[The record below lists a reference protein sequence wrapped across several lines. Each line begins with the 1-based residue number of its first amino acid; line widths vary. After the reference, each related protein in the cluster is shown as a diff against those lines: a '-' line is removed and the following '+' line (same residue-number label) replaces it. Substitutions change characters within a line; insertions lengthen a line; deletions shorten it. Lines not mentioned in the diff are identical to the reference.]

1 MASVNAGATPDMQLK
16 AKIFEI
22 EQGQNEVV
30 LNDERARA
38 LGLNMSDRVLLKL
51 RGRKAVAIVDTSRD
65 FIREDEIGL
74 FEEVA
79 LALGAGRGEL
89 ISVDPIARPNSLDF
103 IRKKLDG
110 KALSDAEISAVIDDL
125 MHETLSPTELAAFI
139 AGIYCNGMTTEET
152 AGLTNAICNS
162 GEVLSFGDEIVVS
175 SHSIGG
181 VAGDRVSLLIVPI
194 VASLGI
200 KIPKT
205 ASRAI
210 SSASGTADAM
220 EVLTKV
226 SLSIE
231 KIQAVVRKTNGCLV
245 WGGSVRLASA
255 DDKLIRIRNPLRLDP
270 KPLLLSSILAKK
282 KAEGARYVIIDIP
295 VGRGSKIDRLD
306 EGRAL
311 AREFEGLGTHLGM
324 KVKCI
329 LSDGSSPLTNNIGP
343 ALEAKDAL
351 ETLEERR
358 QNMLMEKSC
367 LMAGIILQMVRGVS
381 REEGYRLA
389 MQQVMSGKALEKL
402 QEIIVEQGGRQI
414 KSSEIKTGRLR
425 AAYKAEVSGKVSHVD
440 NKAISRVC
448 RMLGAPS
455 EKQAGIILKA
465 SKGQHIEKG
474 QEIIELVTNSQDK
487 LDYALRQLKTINI
500 FEVENIILDVV

>member
-1 MASVNAGATPDMQLK
+1 MVQLR

-22 EQGQNEVV
+22 EQGQNEIV
-30 LNDERARA
+30 LNEERGRA
-38 LGLNMSDRVLLKL
+38 LGLTMSDRVVLKL
-51 RGRKAVAIVDTSRD
+51 RGKKAIAIVDTSRE
-65 FIREDEIGL
+65 FIAEDEIGL

-79 LALGAGRGEL
+79 VALGAGRGEL
-89 ISVDPIARPNSLDF
+89 ISVEPVARPNSLDF

-110 KALSDAEISAVIDDL
+110 KPLAEDEIVAIIDDL
-125 MHETLSPTELAAFI
+125 MRETLSSTELAAFI
-139 AGIYCNGMTTEET
+139 SGIYCNGMTTEET
-152 AGLTNAICNS
+152 AALTNAICNS
-162 GEVLSFGDEIVVS
+162 GEVLNFGKEVVVS

-194 VASLGI
+194 IASLGI

-226 SLSIE
+226 ALDIDE
-231 KIQAVVRKTNGCLV
+231 IRRVVAKTNGCLV

-282 KAEGARYVIIDIP
+282 KAEGAGYVIIDIP
-295 VGRGSKIDRLD
+295 VGRSAKIEKIE

-311 AREFEGLGTHLGM
+311 AKDFEKLGMHLGM
-324 KVKCI
+324 EVKCI
-329 LSDGSSPLTNNIGP
+329 ISDGSAPLINSIGP
-343 ALEAKDAL
+343 ALEAKEVL
-351 ETLEERR
+351 ETLEQHK
-358 QNMLMEKSC
+358 QNMLLEKSC
-367 LMAGIILQMVRGVS
+367 LMAGIILQMTRGVA

-402 QEIIVEQGGRQI
+402 QEIIAEQGGRPV
-414 KSSEIKTGRLR
+414 KSQDVKLGRLR
-425 AAYKAEVSGKVSHVD
+425 ASVKAEESGKISHVD
-440 NKAISRVC
+440 NKAISRIC

-455 EKQAGIILKA
+455 DKQAGIILKA
-465 SKGQHIEKG
+465 SKGQHVEKG
-474 QEIIELVTNSQDK
+474 DEIIELVSNNQDK
-487 LDYALRQLKTINI
+487 LAYALKQLKSFKI

>member
-1 MASVNAGATPDMQLK
+1 MVFLK
-16 AKIFEI
+16 ARIFEI
-22 EQGQNEVV
+22 EQGQNEIV
-30 LNDERARA
+30 LNEESARSM
-38 LGLNMSDRVLLKL
+38 GLNTSDRVLLAL
-51 RGRKAVAIVDTSRD
+51 RGRKAVAIVDTSHQWVKPG
-65 FIREDEIGL
+65 EIVL
-74 FEEVA
+74 FEEVSE
-79 LALGAGRGEL
+79 ALGAGKGEL
-89 ISVDPIARPNSLDF
+89 VSVEPIARPNSLDF

-110 KALSDAEISAVIDDL
+110 KALADSEIAAIIDDL
-125 MHETLSPTELAAFI
+125 MHETLSATELAAFI

-152 AGLTNAICNS
+152 AALTNAICGS
-162 GEVLSFGDEIVVS
+162 GETLSFGDEIAVS

-194 VASLGI
+194 IASLGI

-210 SSASGTADAM
+210 SSASGTADAF
-220 EVLTKV
+220 EVLARV
-226 SLSIE
+226 ALDIDE
-231 KIQAVVRKTNGCLV
+231 IRRVVKKTNGCIV

-295 VGRGSKIDRLD
+295 VGRGSKIEKIED
-306 EGRAL
+306 GRAL
-311 AREFEGLGTHLGM
+311 AVEFEALGKHLGM
-324 KVKCI
+324 EVKCI
-329 LSDGSSPLTNNIGP
+329 ISDGSSPLTNCIGP
-343 ALEAKDAL
+343 ALEARDAL
-351 ETLEERR
+351 DTLEKKR

-367 LMAGIILQMVRGVS
+367 IMSGIILQMTRGVS

-389 MQQVMSGKALEKL
+389 MQQVISGKALEKL
-402 QEIIVEQGGRQI
+402 QEIIVAQGGKAVASQDVKI
-414 KSSEIKTGRLR
+414 GRLR
-425 AAYKAEVSGKVSHVD
+425 ASVLAQESGKVSHVD

-455 EKQAGIILKA
+455 DKQAGMILKA

-474 QEIIELVTNSQDK
+474 QEIMELVSNSPDK
-487 LDYALRQLKTINI
+487 IAYALAQLKSIQV